1 MQGQPGGEMREP
13 RSMSQ
18 QRSRIDGKA
27 VRRAARARIG
37 AYHEAK
43 LAELVEH
50 VRDALACY
58 DAGEIDVFE
67 LDDVIHQYKKAAR
80 ELWKFCSGT
89 GSDALF
95 ASRALDFWEAEGEL
109 HDWWEAGALRRRG

>member
-1 MQGQPGGEMREP
+1 MQGQQGADMREP
-13 RSMSQ
+13 RSTSQ
-18 QRSRIDGKA
+18 PGSRIDTKVA
-27 VRRAARARIG
+27 RRAARVRIG
-37 AYHEAK
+37 TYHEDR

-58 DAGEIDVFE
+58 DAGEIDVFD
-67 LDDVIHQYKKAAR
+67 LDDVIHRYKKAAR

-95 ASRALDFWEAEGEL
+95 AARALDVWEADGEL
-109 HDWWEAGALRRRG
+109 PDWWEAGAPRPRG